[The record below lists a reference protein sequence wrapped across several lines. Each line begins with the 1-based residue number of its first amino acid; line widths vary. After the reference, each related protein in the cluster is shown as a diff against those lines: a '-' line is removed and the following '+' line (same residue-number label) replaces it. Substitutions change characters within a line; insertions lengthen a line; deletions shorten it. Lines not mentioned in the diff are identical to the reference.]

1 MDSVFAMLSRPAM
14 SALMKVMAEPVTLH
28 VEGVDISARGVFVAE
43 FESLDVD
50 AGVPVSTVQP
60 MLEVASFDV
69 PVVPTQG
76 DEVTVRGQRY
86 MIVNA
91 RPVGHDFI
99 KLMLH
104 RK

>member
-1 MDSVFAMLSRPAM
+1 MAT
-14 SALMKVMAEPVTLH
+14 LMTIMAEAVTLH
-28 VEGVDISARGVFVAE
+28 VEGVDIPARGVFVAE

-60 MLEVASFDV
+60 MLEVAAFDV

-76 DEVTVRGQRY
+76 DEVTVRGQKY
-86 MIVNA
+86 MIVDA
-91 RPVGHDFI
+91 RPDGHDFI
-99 KLMLH
+99 KLLLH

>member
-1 MDSVFAMLSRPAM
+1 MT
-14 SALMKVMAEPVTLH
+14 ALMTVMAEAVTLQ
-28 VEGVDISARGVFVAE
+28 VEGVDIPARGVFVAE

-60 MLEVASFDV
+60 MLEVAAFDV

-76 DEVTVRGQRY
+76 DEVTVRGQKY
-86 MIVNA
+86 MIVDA
-91 RPVGHDFI
+91 RPDGHDFI
-99 KLMLH
+99 KLLLH

>member
-1 MDSVFAMLSRPAM
+1 MT
-14 SALMKVMAEPVTLH
+14 ALMTIMAEAVTLH
-28 VEGVDISARGVFVAE
+28 VEGVDIPARGVFVAE

-60 MLEVASFDV
+60 MLEVAAFDV

-76 DEVTVRGQRY
+76 DEVTVRGQKY
-86 MIVNA
+86 MIVDA
-91 RPVGHDFI
+91 RPDGHDFI
-99 KLMLH
+99 KLLLH

>member
-1 MDSVFAMLSRPAM
+1 MT
-14 SALMKVMAEPVTLH
+14 ALMTVMAEAVTLH
-28 VEGVDISARGVFVAE
+28 VEGVDIPARGVFVAE

-60 MLEVASFDV
+60 MLEVAAFDV

-76 DEVTVRGQRY
+76 DEVTVRGKKY
-86 MIVNA
+86 MIVDA
-91 RPVGHDFI
+91 RPDGHDFI
-99 KLMLH
+99 KLLLH

>member
-1 MDSVFAMLSRPAM
+1 MTT
-14 SALMKVMAEPVTLH
+14 LMTIMAEAVTLH
-28 VEGVDISARGVFVAE
+28 VEGVDIPARGVFVAE

-60 MLEVASFDV
+60 MLEVAAFDV

-76 DEVTVRGQRY
+76 DEVTVRGQKY
-86 MIVNA
+86 MIVDA
-91 RPVGHDFI
+91 RPDGHDFI
-99 KLMLH
+99 KLLLH

>member
-1 MDSVFAMLSRPAM
+1 MT
-14 SALMKVMAEPVTLH
+14 ALMTVMAEAVTLH
-28 VEGVDISARGVFVAE
+28 VEGVDIPARGVFVAE

-60 MLEVASFDV
+60 MLEVAAFDV

-76 DEVTVRGQRY
+76 DEVTVRGQKY
-86 MIVNA
+86 MIVDA
-91 RPVGHDFI
+91 RHDGHDFI
-99 KLMLH
+99 KLLLH